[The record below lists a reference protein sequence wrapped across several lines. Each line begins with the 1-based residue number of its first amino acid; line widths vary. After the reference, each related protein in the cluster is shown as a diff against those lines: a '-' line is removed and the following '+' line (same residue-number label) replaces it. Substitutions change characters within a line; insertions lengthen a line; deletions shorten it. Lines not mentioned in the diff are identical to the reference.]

1 MADTTSLAELPVG
14 PTGGE
19 NIVLER
25 KEKNNVTFSEP
36 PVAQMVPNLE
46 SPPQEPLSQNTISQL
61 VSGIQHA
68 SSTGATQL
76 PSRDIPQETLPI
88 IQDEQVTPNYVPAP
102 QPDYIQQHETEQSIQ
117 QQNTQKQ
124 QQYDTMDNLY
134 DELQIPLLIS
144 VLFFLFQLPVVQKIF
159 YRNIPSLFEKD
170 GNASLGGLVFK
181 SVLFGG
187 SYYLVYKVAKN
198 FSKI

>member
-14 PTGGE
+14 PHWRE

-36 PVAQMVPNLE
+36 PVAQMVPNSE

-61 VSGIQHA
+61 VTGIQQA
-68 SSTGATQL
+68 STTGATQL

-88 IQDEQVTPNYVPAP
+88 MHDEQIKPNYVPPP
-102 QPDYIQQHETEQSIQ
+102 QTDYIQQHETEQSIL
-117 QQNTQKQ
+117 QQNIQKQ
-124 QQYDTMDNLY
+124 QQYDTMDNIY

-187 SYYLVYKVAKN
+187 SYYLAYKVVKN

>member
-36 PVAQMVPNLE
+36 PVAQMVPNSE

-61 VSGIQHA
+61 VTGIQQA
-68 SSTGATQL
+68 STTGATQL

-88 IQDEQVTPNYVPAP
+88 MHDEQIKPNYVPPP
-102 QPDYIQQHETEQSIQ
+102 QTDYIQQHETEQSIL
-117 QQNTQKQ
+117 QQNIQKQ
-124 QQYDTMDNLY
+124 QQYDTMDNIY

-187 SYYLVYKVAKN
+187 SYYLAYKVVKN

>member
-36 PVAQMVPNLE
+36 PVAQMGSTSE

-61 VSGIQHA
+61 VSGIQQA
-68 SSTGATQL
+68 STTGATQL

-88 IQDEQVTPNYVPAP
+88 MQDERIKPNYVPAP
-102 QPDYIQQHETEQSIQ
+102 QHDYIQHHETEQSIQ

-144 VLFFLFQLPVVQKIF
+144 VLFFLFQLPTVQKLF

-170 GNASLGGLVFK
+170 GNVSLGGLVFK
-181 SVLFGG
+181 SALFGG
-187 SYYLVYKVAKN
+187 SYYLVYKVVKN